1 MLTESDRCAP
11 EGPGVGAGCRVSRL
25 QRGQSRTVLQG
36 ISPAV
41 PLRRGEPRK
50 IGKQRGGG
58 CVSGCSMQHSLQ
70 KKTQLATKQPSVG
83 VMETHGGMILGH
95 HHLGYRSI
103 SADPE

>member
-1 MLTESDRCAP
+1 
-11 EGPGVGAGCRVSRL
+11 
-25 QRGQSRTVLQG
+25 
-36 ISPAV
+36 
-41 PLRRGEPRK
+41 
-50 IGKQRGGG
+50 
-58 CVSGCSMQHSLQ
+58 MQHSLQ